1 MATWVE
7 SEAQLTIVGAGP
19 PLVMVPGMDA
29 TGRLFYR
36 QAPLLG
42 RDYRVATYAT
52 RDSARTMAELVGDL
66 DDVLDVLAP
75 GGVPVTVFGES
86 FGGALALSYALARP
100 ERVAALVLLNTFPHF
115 DPQRRLALANLAL
128 RLTPWNPMPLVRR
141 WTARRLKASRTGRD
155 DVRRFVEVSADTTLE
170 GYRNRLRMLR
180 DYDVRPQLHEI
191 RAPTLLIAAEEDR
204 LVPSVEQA
212 RRMAARIPDATLVVL
227 AGHGHECVISPGIDL
242 GTIVGDWSRRGG
254 SGQKKA
260 ASET

>member
-1 MATWVE
+1 MATWIE
-7 SEAQLTIVGAGP
+7 SEAQLTIVGAGS

-42 RDYRVATYAT
+42 HDYRVATYAT
-52 RDSARTMAELVGDL
+52 RDSARTMAELVDDL
-66 DDVLDVLAP
+66 DEVLEVLAP

-86 FGGALALSYALARP
+86 FGGAIALSYALARP

-115 DPQRRLALANLAL
+115 GPQRRLRLAILAL
-128 RLTPWNPMPLVRR
+128 HVTPWNPMPLVRR
-141 WTARRLKASRTGRD
+141 WTARRLRASRTGRD
-155 DVRRFVEVSADTTLE
+155 DVRRFVEVSADTTLV
-170 GYRNRLRMLR
+170 GYRNRLGMLR
-180 DYDVRPQLHEI
+180 QYDVRPRLHEI

-227 AGHGHECVISPGIDL
+227 AGHGHECVISPEVDL
-242 GTIVGDWSRRGG
+242 GAIVGDW
-254 SGQKKA
+254 
-260 ASET
+260 